1 MDVGFAGLGAMG
13 QAMAG
18 RLIKAGHT
26 VRVWSRSAAPSE
38 AMRALGATMVSTA
51 REAFAGDAFVSML
64 SDDDAVRDVVIGGG
78 LLPPPGSLPG
88 PHPVHVNM
96 ATVSVGFARTLVA
109 WHAAACVPYVSAPV
123 FGWMDAAAAGRLHI
137 LAAGEPAAVA
147 AVQPLFDA
155 MGQRTWLLGP
165 DPSRASTVKI
175 GGNFM
180 VACAIE
186 ALAEAMALCRANGVP
201 AADFL
206 EVMGGTIFDNPI
218 YKGYGSMIAA
228 ERFEPAGFRLALGL
242 KDVRLALAAGEDAH
256 APLPFASL
264 LRDSFLDAIAQGDG
278 DKDWAAIAKVAS
290 RRAGL

>member
-1 MDVGFAGLGAMG
+1 MEVGFVGLGAMG

-18 RLIKAGHT
+18 RLIKAGHR

-38 AMRALGATMVSTA
+38 AMRALGATVVATA

-78 LLPPPGSLPG
+78 LLPRPGLLPG

-96 ATVSVGFARTLVA
+96 ATVSVGFARTLAA
-109 WHAAACVPYVSAPV
+109 WHAAAGVRYVSAPV
-123 FGWMDAAAAGRLHI
+123 FGRTEAAAAGRLHI
-137 LAAGEPAAVA
+137 LAAGEQAAVA
-147 AVQPLFDA
+147 AVQKLFDA

-165 DPSRASTVKI
+165 DPSQASIVKI

-186 ALAEAMALCRANGVP
+186 AMAEAMALCRANGVP

-206 EVMGGTIFDNPI
+206 AVMGGTIFDSPI

-228 ERFEPAGFRLALGL
+228 EQFEPAGFRLALGL
-242 KDVRLALAAGEDAH
+242 KDVRLTLEAGEDAH

-278 DKDWAAIAKVAS
+278 DKDWAAIAKVAA